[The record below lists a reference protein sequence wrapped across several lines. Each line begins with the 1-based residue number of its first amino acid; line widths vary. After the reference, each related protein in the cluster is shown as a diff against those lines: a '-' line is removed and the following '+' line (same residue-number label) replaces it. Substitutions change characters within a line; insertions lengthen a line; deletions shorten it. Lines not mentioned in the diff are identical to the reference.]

1 MREGE
6 SMIILAVFVDDLIVA
21 ATDSK
26 NIETVEELLKTKFKL
41 KNLGKLKYFLGI
53 DITKKDGIISLNQ
66 EGYIA

>member
-53 DITKKDGIISLNQ
+53 DITKKDGILNLNQ
-66 EGYIA
+66 DGYID